1 MDEQKN
7 TVNTAES
14 KPEVP
19 YKDPGNKNNIYI
31 IITLVVLVII
41 TTLLAINGGIKESDD
56 APLNITRVEEGY
68 EYRAI
73 ETYEDDVVADDEEGE
88 LLTFDNGEPINIPVI
103 KVREKIKLEDI
114 KDDTKPEAVFGEA
127 ASYEDE
133 QAAKESATETAQES
147 DTTESVEE

>member
-1 MDEQKN
+1 MDEQKK
-7 TVNTAES
+7 TVNTEDS

-19 YKDPGNKNNIYI
+19 YKNPGNKTNIYI
-31 IITLVVLVII
+31 IITVVVLVII
-41 TTLLAINGGIKESDD
+41 TSLLAINGGIKESDD
-56 APLNITRVEEGY
+56 APLNVTRVEEGY

-88 LLTFDNGEPINIPVI
+88 LLTYENGEPINIPVI
-103 KVREKIKLEDI
+103 KVRETIKLEDI

-127 ASYEDE
+127 ARYEDE
-133 QAAKESATETAQES
+133 QAAKESATDTTQES